1 MQCVLG
7 DVCFCRKID
16 IMHTGQ
22 ERFLSGWVLSFQT
35 TLLLFLPPFSLFF
48 PIVFLFQVAYID
60 LMLPWLEWICY
71 WTRGRVKRSIW
82 SKWEEGD
89 VSFYFSLFYSF
100 ASSFPL
106 NNTFSL
112 LYTLFTLTQYFS
124 QGIPISSSAVIVA
137 VRACHIVYIS
147 VVAVSTNLKQS
158 HLSSFTSDN
167 AGRKVSGVK
176 RI

>member
-1 MQCVLG
+1 MRVGWC
-7 DVCFCRKID
+7 
-16 IMHTGQ
+16 M
-22 ERFLSGWVLSFQT
+22 FLQKNRYNAHRSREVSVRLSAELSNNSST
-35 TLLLFLPPFSLFF
+35 FLPPFSLFF

-89 VSFYFSLFYSF
+89 VSFYFSFFYSF